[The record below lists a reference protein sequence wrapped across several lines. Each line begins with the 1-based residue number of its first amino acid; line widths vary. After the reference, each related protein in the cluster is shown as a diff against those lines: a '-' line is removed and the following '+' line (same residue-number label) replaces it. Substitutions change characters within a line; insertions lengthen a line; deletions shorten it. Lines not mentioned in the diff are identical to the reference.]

1 MGLGPYEAKAIG
13 ELANNATAAAIVNAV
28 ANATGVRIR
37 NIPITPDKVLAAL
50 AEQERAGGTL

>member
-28 ANATGVRIR
+28 ANATGVRMFEL
-37 NIPITPDKVLAAL
+37 PFT
-50 AEQERAGGTL
+50 AERVYRQIQSQAT